1 MLAIMKTDGE
11 HSLTFRRRNT
21 AQFAG
26 KLQGLS
32 HKLLLKN
39 MLHTSTLPEP
49 VSLPYLPPMPMHL
62 IVGHWDARRRLAR
75 ALQVGRLPQVLVLT
89 GPAGVGKQRLGLWL
103 AALVFCAERT
113 EEPCGRCGTCKAVA
127 GLVHPDLHWFVPVP
141 RPKAADREKQVEEA
155 AEALG
160 QALEER
166 RARSLYQPPDPMASH
181 GLASVRLLQRRAAL
195 TPVQA
200 DKKVFLLG
208 DADRLVVQEASQEA
222 ANALLKLLEEP
233 PADSLFM
240 LTTTDTQRLL
250 PTIRSRAVVLRV
262 GRLSDAEVIEVLRAA
277 GHPESD
283 GRALEDRVALAE
295 GSVGA
300 AIALDDIAGAA
311 YQAAYEMISSA
322 VAGRAGVPA
331 RLERA
336 LRQTP
341 WAARGE
347 FTAMLDALAETLS
360 EAARAAVGETPRRPL
375 PEALRN
381 RRDAAALVRAIER
394 VAGAREAAAG
404 NVNPQILLATLGEEL
419 AEVL

>member
-1 MLAIMKTDGE
+1 M
-11 HSLTFRRRNT
+11 S
-21 AQFAG
+21 
-26 KLQGLS
+26 
-32 HKLLLKN
+32 
-39 MLHTSTLPEP
+39 
-49 VSLPYLPPMPMHL
+49 MHPL
-62 IVGHWDARRRLAR
+62 VGHWDARRRLSR
-75 ALQVGRLPQVLVLT
+75 AFRADRLPQVLVLT

-103 AALVFCAERT
+103 AALTLCAERG
-113 EEPCGRCGTCKAVA
+113 EEPCGKCASCRVVA
-127 GLVHPDLHWFVPVP
+127 GLAHPDLHWFVPVP
-141 RPKAADREKQVEEA
+141 RPKATDREKQVEEA

-160 QALEER
+160 QLLEER
-166 RARSLYQPPDPMASH
+166 RTGSLYLPPDPMSSH
-181 GLASVRLLQRRAAL
+181 GLASVRLLQRRASL
-195 TPVQA
+195 TAVQGGR
-200 DKKVFLLG
+200 KVFILG

-233 PADSLFM
+233 PTDSLFV
-240 LTTTDTQRLL
+240 LTTADPYRLL
-250 PTIRSRAVVLRV
+250 PTIRSRAVLLRV
-262 GRLSDAEVIEVLRAA
+262 GRLSDNEVAEVFRLA
-277 GHPESD
+277 GHSETEVEAMHE
-283 GRALEDRVALAE
+283 RIAIAE

-300 AIALDDIAGAA
+300 ALALDDVAGDA
-311 YQAAYEMISSA
+311 YQAAFEMLA
-322 VAGRAGVPA
+322 AALAGRTAVPA
-331 RLERA
+331 RMERA

-381 RRDAAALVRAIER
+381 QRDAAALVRAMER